1 MTFVIYGI
9 IITLAILLGQMTRHL
24 SIKLIPVLEEKIGY
38 KEFFKTFCCGFHID
52 FKNSI
57 LFLFLYYILYR
68 LYGNTGMMYLYMA
81 LLPILFIVFSIDYQ
95 VKLIPDEAHI
105 YIVIL
110 GIIQLMF
117 RFHQLL
123 DFILGALIGGG
134 FFLAISLISYWIL
147 KKEGMGL
154 GDVKLM
160 ASLGFLFGTKT
171 IMVII
176 LLSFILGAIAGV
188 VVLAIK
194 KGKES
199 YIAFG
204 PFIVIATIIIMII
217 PVDDIIQIYFSFC
230 SALGTAVT
238 DLVFFLLNH

>member
-1 MTFVIYGI
+1 MIYGI

>member
-1 MTFVIYGI
+1 MIFLLYGM
-9 IITLAILLGQMTRHL
+9 IITLAILLGQVTRHL
-24 SIKLIPVLEEKIGY
+24 SRKLIPVLEEKIGY
-38 KEFFKTFCCGFHID
+38 KEFFQTLFCDFYID

-57 LFLFLYYILYR
+57 LFLLLFYILYR
-68 LYGNTGMMYLYMA
+68 LYGNTGMWYFYMA

-105 YIVIL
+105 YIAIL
-110 GIIQLMF
+110 GSIQLIF

-123 DFILGALIGGG
+123 DFILGGLIGGG

-160 ASLGFLFGTKT
+160 TSLGFLFGTKT

-176 LLSFILGAIAGV
+176 LLSFLLGAIAGV
-188 VVLAIK
+188 VVLARK